1 MSRWSCSMRRSM
13 EFFQHSGPMYMSDE
27 ENDEE
32 DKTVVWVKPPQWRA
46 PRLTDMVL
54 RCQAV
59 LDLNLRNNTTPS
71 SNKERKRKELDFTD
85 RLRPSGRAAEM
96 YIWAPE
102 DGNDNS
108 MDEDR
113 RVQEDNKQEEDSPSG
128 HRPGQSGCAPFRGAG
143 TLGGT
148 TTDDSVEPQPSTSTT
163 RDLF

>member
-1 MSRWSCSMRRSM
+1 MTSRRDRLFKSRLRVAL
-13 EFFQHSGPMYMSDE
+13 ELLNEEEYELFQHSGPMYMTDE
-27 ENDEE
+27 ESDEE

-59 LDLNLRNNTTPS
+59 LDLNRRNNTTPS

-96 YIWAPE
+96 YTWALE

-113 RVQEDNKQEEDSPSG
+113 RV
-128 HRPGQSGCAPFRGAG
+128 
-143 TLGGT
+143 
-148 TTDDSVEPQPSTSTT
+148 
-163 RDLF
+163 